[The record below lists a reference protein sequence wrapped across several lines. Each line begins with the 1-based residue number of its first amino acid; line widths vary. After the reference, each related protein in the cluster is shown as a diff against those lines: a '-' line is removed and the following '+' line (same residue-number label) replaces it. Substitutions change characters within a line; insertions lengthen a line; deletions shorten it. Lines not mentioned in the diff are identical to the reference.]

1 MCVSKIIVMWW
12 TKVAKLCVSEEEL
25 HGKMSSLEALL
36 QKGTFPSVLCH
47 LACYC
52 RYGDGGI

>member
-1 MCVSKIIVMWW
+1 MWW
-12 TKVAKLCVSEEEL
+12 TKIAKLCVSEEEL

-36 QKGTFPSVLCH
+36 QKGTFPSVWCH